1 MDWNTLILA
10 LISGGVITA
19 IINNILYRRK
29 IINSQK
35 IESLKIFVDKRIK
48 ALQSIKEFQSK
59 INEYE
64 FLDVK
69 KDEEVYLFDENKR
82 PAVYPAIFNDRNSL
96 GKFVE
101 ELREIRKNDEEW
113 VDCETAAYLVYIY
126 KYFLELLNLIRYA
139 ETDEE
144 LHLLG
149 AVVYPDLQKW
159 AFTYDQVL
167 VKKINKIS
175 TKIEAHN
182 GKKWEKEKEKVIKKM
197 GKRFFE
203 DLKLEEKT

>member
-19 IINNILYRRK
+19 IINNVLYRRK

-48 ALQSIKEFQSK
+48 SLQNIKEFQNK

-64 FLDVK
+64 FLDVN
-69 KDEEVYLFDENKR
+69 KDEEVNLFDENKR
-82 PAVYPAIFNDRNSL
+82 PAFYPAIFNDRNSL
-96 GKFVE
+96 WEFVE
-101 ELREIRKNDEEW
+101 ELRKVRKSNEEW
-113 VDCETAAYLVYIY
+113 VDCETAAYLVYIQ
-126 KYFLELLNLIRYA
+126 KYFLELLNFIRYA

-144 LHLLG
+144 IHLIG
-149 AVVYPDLQKW
+149 VVVYPDLQKW

-175 TKIEAHN
+175 TKMEAHN
-182 GKKWEKEKEKVIKKM
+182 GKKWEKEKEKVVKKM
-197 GKRFFE
+197 RKRFFE
-203 DLKLEEKT
+203 DL